1 MQSFPI
7 VFLCAAIV
15 GIYALRYWVGWP
27 SHHTLLPFQAGILY
41 RRGRPV
47 RELGPGRHRV
57 FLGIEKIIFLDKRP
71 IHVNV
76 DRRAVLLVDG
86 GTAIYSFAASAELR
100 DVRKA
105 IYASATYS
113 QLPAFVTLCVVRS
126 ILSGSKSSGFRGGEA
141 ALMEEMTAKCRTRL
155 EAAGFELTG
164 LRLTSLEIR
173 TPAIAG

>member
-1 MQSFPI
+1 MESFPI
-7 VFLCAAIV
+7 VFVCAAVV
-15 GIYALRYWVGWP
+15 GLYALRYWAGWP

-41 RRGRPV
+41 RRGRPL

-71 IHVNV
+71 INVNV
-76 DRRAVLLVDG
+76 DRRAVLLADG

-113 QLPAFVTLCVVRS
+113 QLPAFVTLCVVRARIS
-126 ILSGSKSSGFRGGEA
+126 ECTSSGFRGVEA
-141 ALMEEMTAKCRTRL
+141 ALMEEMTAKCRSRL
-155 EAAGFELTG
+155 EAAGFELLS

-173 TPAIAG
+173 SPASA